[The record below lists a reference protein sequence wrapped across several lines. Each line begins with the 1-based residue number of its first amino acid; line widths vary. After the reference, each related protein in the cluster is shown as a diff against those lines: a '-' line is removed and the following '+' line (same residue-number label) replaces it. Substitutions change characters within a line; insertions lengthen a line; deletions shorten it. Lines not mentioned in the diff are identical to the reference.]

1 MSDTR
6 TVPLFPLG
14 VVLYPRGPLPLRIF
28 ETRYTD
34 MVRRCLRE
42 DAPFGVVQVH
52 TAAAS
57 DGTATLHRIGTLA
70 RIVDFN
76 PLPDGLLGITC
87 RGEQRFEVLSV
98 QRQDDGLNIGEVR
111 LLPVAP
117 TVPLPP
123 QYAHFVPLLQRVL
136 PELGGLYDPQD
147 SDWEDADWVGCR
159 MAEVLPLPGV
169 ARQHLL
175 ALNDPVQRLGP
186 LAAFLAEAMDED
198 DEDGD
203 DSEDEDED
211 GEDAPSGR
219 R

>member
-98 QRQDDGLNIGEVR
+98 RRQDDGLNIGQVR

-117 TVPLPP
+117 TVPVPP

-159 MAEVLPLPGV
+159 MAEVLPLQGL

-186 LAAFLAEAMDED
+186 LAAFLAEAMDEENEDGDGSED
-198 DEDGD
+198 DEDT
-203 DSEDEDED
+203 
-211 GEDAPSGR
+211 PSGR

>member
-1 MSDTR
+1 MSDTC

-14 VVLYPRGPLPLRIF
+14 VVLFPRGPLPLRIF

-42 DAPFGVVQVH
+42 DTPFGVVQVH
-52 TAAAS
+52 TTAAS

-76 PLPDGLLGITC
+76 PLSDGLLGITC
-87 RGEQRFEVLSV
+87 RGGQRFEVLSV
-98 QRQDDGLNIGEVR
+98 QRQEDGLNIGQVR

-117 TVPLPP
+117 TVPVPP

-147 SDWEDADWVGCR
+147 SDWDDADWVGCR
-159 MAEVLPLPGV
+159 MAEVLPLQGL
-169 ARQHLL
+169 ARQQLL
-175 ALNDPVQRLGP
+175 ALNDPMQRLGP
-186 LAAFLAEAMDED
+186 LAAFLAEAMDGDDED
-198 DEDGD
+198 DEDD
-203 DSEDEDED
+203 DEEG
-211 GEDAPSGR
+211 GEDAPSSGR
-219 R
+219 

>member
-1 MSDTR
+1 MTDTC

-14 VVLYPRGPLPLRIF
+14 IVLFPRGPLPLRIF

-52 TAAAS
+52 TTAAS
-57 DGTATLHRIGTLA
+57 DGTATLHRVGTLA

-87 RGEQRFEVLSV
+87 RGGQRFEVLSV
-98 QRQDDGLNIGEVR
+98 QRKDDGLNIGQVR
-111 LLPVAP
+111 LLPEAP

-136 PELGGLYDPQD
+136 PELGGLYDPQA
-147 SDWEDADWVGCR
+147 SDWDDADWVGCR
-159 MAEVLPLPGV
+159 MAEVLPLQGL
-169 ARQHLL
+169 ARQQLL

-186 LAAFLAEAMDED
+186 LAAFLAEAMDGDDED

-203 DSEDEDED
+203 E
-211 GEDAPSGR
+211 EDAPSSGR
-219 R
+219 

>member
-1 MSDTR
+1 MSDTC

-14 VVLYPRGPLPLRIF
+14 VVLFPRGPLPLRIF

-42 DAPFGVVQVH
+42 DTPFGVVQVH
-52 TAAAS
+52 TTAAS

-87 RGEQRFEVLSV
+87 RGGQRFEVLSV
-98 QRQDDGLNIGEVR
+98 QRQEDGLNIGQVR

-117 TVPLPP
+117 IVSVPP

-147 SDWEDADWVGCR
+147 SDWDDADWVGCR
-159 MAEVLPLPGV
+159 MAEVLPLQGL
-169 ARQHLL
+169 ARQQLL

-186 LAAFLAEAMDED
+186 LAAFLAEAMDGDDED
-198 DEDGD
+198 DEDD
-203 DSEDEDED
+203 DEEG
-211 GEDAPSGR
+211 GEDAPSSGR
-219 R
+219 

>member
-1 MSDTR
+1 MSDPC

-14 VVLYPRGPLPLRIF
+14 VVLFPRGPLPLRIF

-42 DAPFGVVQVH
+42 DTPFGVVQVH
-52 TAAAS
+52 TTAAS

-87 RGEQRFEVLSV
+87 RGGQRFEVLSV
-98 QRQDDGLNIGEVR
+98 QRQEDGLNIGQVR

-117 TVPLPP
+117 TVPVPP

-147 SDWEDADWVGCR
+147 SDWDDADWVGCR
-159 MAEVLPLPGV
+159 MAEVLPLQGL
-169 ARQHLL
+169 ARQQLL

-186 LAAFLAEAMDED
+186 LAAFLAEAMDGDDED
-198 DEDGD
+198 DEDD
-203 DSEDEDED
+203 DEEG
-211 GEDAPSGR
+211 GEDAPSSGR
-219 R
+219 

>member
-1 MSDTR
+1 MSDPC
-6 TVPLFPLG
+6 TVPLFPLS
-14 VVLYPRGPLPLRIF
+14 VVLFPRGPLPLRIF

-42 DAPFGVVQVH
+42 DTPFGVVQVH
-52 TAAAS
+52 TTAAS

-87 RGEQRFEVLSV
+87 RGGQRFEVLSV
-98 QRQDDGLNIGEVR
+98 QRQEDGLNIGQVR

-117 TVPLPP
+117 TVPVPP

-147 SDWEDADWVGCR
+147 SDWDDADWVGCR
-159 MAEVLPLPGV
+159 MAEVLPLQGL
-169 ARQHLL
+169 ARQQLL

-186 LAAFLAEAMDED
+186 LAAFLAEAMDGD
-198 DEDGD
+198 DEDDAD
-203 DSEDEDED
+203 DDEEG
-211 GEDAPSGR
+211 GEDAPSSGR
-219 R
+219 

>member
-159 MAEVLPLPGV
+159 MAEVLPLQGV